1 MQKNIFDVII
11 LYIIIRFVNKI
22 YLNLTA
28 ALIKCDVISYIY
40 TYILLY

>member
-1 MQKNIFDVII
+1 MQKNIFDMII

-28 ALIKCDVISYIY
+28 ASIKSDIISYTH